1 MLQKEA
7 EDNKIINKL
16 LPLYNKPSNIIVLII
31 DFIQG
36 TFEEFIKSKDL

>member
-1 MLQKEA
+1 MLQKEV
-7 EDNKIINKL
+7 EDSKIINKL
-16 LPLYNKPSNIIVLII
+16 LPLINNPSSIIALII